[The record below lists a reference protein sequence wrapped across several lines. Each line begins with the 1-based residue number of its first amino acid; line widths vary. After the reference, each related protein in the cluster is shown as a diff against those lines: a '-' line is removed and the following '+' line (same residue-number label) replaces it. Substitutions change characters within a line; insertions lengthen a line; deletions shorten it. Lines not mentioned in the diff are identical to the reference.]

1 MASGDSAS
9 KRTTGKNRLILSDE
23 QAAQLD
29 TENAFVYSYGAETVE
44 NATKELFAGLRA
56 LDEQGA
62 TTIFAQG
69 FAETGLGTAY
79 MNRLKK
85 SANQKFLKN
94 KRYL

>member
-9 KRTTGKNRLILSDE
+9 KRTTKIGLFLSDK

-29 TENAFVYSYGAETVE
+29 TENVFVYSYGAETVE

-85 SANQKFLKN
+85 SANQKFFEK
-94 KRYL
+94 

>member
-9 KRTTGKNRLILSDE
+9 KRTTGKIGLFLSDK
-23 QAAQLD
+23 QAQLD
-29 TENAFVYSYGAETVE
+29 TENVFVYSYGAETVE

-79 MNRLKK
+79 MNRLK
-85 SANQKFLKN
+85 NQLIKN
-94 KRYL
+94 F

>member
-9 KRTTGKNRLILSDE
+9 KRTTGKIGLFLSDK

-29 TENAFVYSYGAETVE
+29 TENVFVYSY
-44 NATKELFAGLRA
+44 AGLRA

-85 SANQKFLKN
+85 SANQKFFEK
-94 KRYL
+94 

>member
-9 KRTTGKNRLILSDE
+9 NRTTGKNRLILSDK

-29 TENAFVYSYGAETVE
+29 TENVFVYSYGAETVE

>member
-1 MASGDSAS
+1 VCS
-9 KRTTGKNRLILSDE
+9 SD
-23 QAAQLD
+23 L
-29 TENAFVYSYGAETVE
+29 
-44 NATKELFAGLRA
+44 A

-85 SANQKFLKN
+85 SANQKFFEK
-94 KRYL
+94 

>member
-1 MASGDSAS
+1 MRLFILMVQ
-9 KRTTGKNRLILSDE
+9 KR
-23 QAAQLD
+23 
-29 TENAFVYSYGAETVE
+29 
-44 NATKELFAGLRA
+44 LRA

-85 SANQKFLKN
+85 SANQKFFEK
-94 KRYL
+94 